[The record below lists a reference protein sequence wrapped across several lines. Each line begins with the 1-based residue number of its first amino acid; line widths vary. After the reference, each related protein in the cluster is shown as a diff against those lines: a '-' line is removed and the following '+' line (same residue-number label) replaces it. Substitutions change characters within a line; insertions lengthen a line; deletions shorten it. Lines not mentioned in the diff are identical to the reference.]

1 MKHTTLKM
9 QYILL
14 AVVCM
19 MTVAAVAAEPSIRLV
34 AKGFGWPE
42 GPFIDGD
49 GNIVLVNL
57 TNPYLN
63 KVTLDGDVSVLRDI
77 GAVNNGVIPDLQGD
91 LYLASTKLALIQK
104 LNMTTGELTTV
115 AATSDGDS
123 LLGPNDF
130 AWHKNGRLYFTD
142 PYRRSPNPDNPVGD
156 VHFIERDGT
165 AKRFAGGLTSPNGL
179 AFTRDF
185 KYLYVGE
192 TQLNCILKCEVGPDG
207 RAGERE
213 LFFELGEGVLP
224 DGIKVDRE
232 GNLWVAVY
240 TEHALWCIS
249 PAGVKIHVI
258 TLPNECGPTNVIF
271 GGPDMK
277 TAYVT
282 AHEKDDETVAIK
294 GQGGVLY
301 EVKNMPVAGLPLIPE

>member
-1 MKHTTLKM
+1 MKKATRTMLCV
-9 QYILL
+9 LL
-14 AVVCM
+14 AAMYM
-19 MTVAAVAAEPSIRLV
+19 MTVAAVAAEPSIRLL

-49 GNIVLVNL
+49 GNIVFVNL
-57 TNPYLN
+57 SNPYLN
-63 KVTLDGDVSVLRDI
+63 KVTPDGDVYVLRDI
-77 GAVNNGVIPDLQGD
+77 GAVNNGVIPDRRGN
-91 LYLASTKLALIQK
+91 LYLATTKLALIQK
-104 LNMTTGELTTV
+104 LDMTTGALTTV
-115 AATSDGDS
+115 AATSEGDS
-123 LLGPNDF
+123 LNGPNDF
-130 AWHKNGRLYFTD
+130 AWHRNERLYFTD
-142 PYRRSPNPDNPVGD
+142 PWFSNRDNPIGG

-165 AKRFAGGLTSPNGL
+165 VKRFTGGLAFPNGL
-179 AFTRDF
+179 ALTRDF

-192 TQLNCILKCEVGPDG
+192 TPWNRIWKYEVGPDG

-224 DGIKVDRE
+224 DGLKVDSE
-232 GNLWVAVY
+232 GNLWAAVF

-249 PAGVKIHVI
+249 PSGEKIHVI
-258 TLPNECGPTNVIF
+258 TLPNECGPTNLIF

-282 AHEKDDETVAIK
+282 AHESDDDTVAIS

-301 EVKNMPVAGLPLIPE
+301 EVKNMPVAGLPLIP